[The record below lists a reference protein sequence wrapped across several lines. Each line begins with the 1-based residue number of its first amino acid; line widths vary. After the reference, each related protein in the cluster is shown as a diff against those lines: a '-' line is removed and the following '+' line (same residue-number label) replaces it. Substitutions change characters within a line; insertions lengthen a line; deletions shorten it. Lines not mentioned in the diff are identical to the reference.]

1 MKKLC
6 YIIIIILLIGC
17 KPGKN
22 IAQTTAS
29 KTTVADTTFPVSAT
43 TKMFMLELQNEM
55 KATKKGIKQ
64 FVPSATLAD
73 KYSLQKTKGMYY
85 VHGFIKTNKDFEPKK
100 LKQIGG
106 HSGRP
111 AGNIRTVQ
119 IPLKSFNQFL
129 TQKGITYFQIA
140 EKVNIDRNN

>member
-1 MKKLC
+1 MKKFC

-22 IAQTTAS
+22 IAQTHVA
-29 KTTVADTTFPVSAT
+29 KATVADTTFPVSAT

-55 KATKKGIKQ
+55 QATKKGIKQ

-73 KYSLQKTKGMYY
+73 KYNLRKTKGIYY
-85 VHGFIKTNKDFEPKK
+85 VHGFVKTNKDFEPKQ

-119 IPLKSFNQFL
+119 VPLKSFSQFL
-129 TQKGITYFQIA
+129 KQKGITYFQIA
-140 EKVNIDRNN
+140 EKVSIDSYN